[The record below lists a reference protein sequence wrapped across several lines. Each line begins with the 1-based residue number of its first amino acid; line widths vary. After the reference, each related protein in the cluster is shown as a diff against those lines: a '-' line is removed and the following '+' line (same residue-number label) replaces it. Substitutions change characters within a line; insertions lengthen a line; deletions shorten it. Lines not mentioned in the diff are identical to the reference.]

1 MNSRQMILESLRSVE
16 TEKFDLPLLNFSE
29 DNETLL
35 QDFIEMAEASGMG
48 VVYSSEKSLA
58 DVLRELQGKKIQTF
72 LEGLRE
78 DFPVVLD
85 EKDPFDKE
93 KIPDVFIC
101 KAQFGVAENA
111 AMWLDDEVLPFRILA
126 FLPEELIIVL
136 DMEKIVSNMH
146 RAYEIVHDKG
156 YEYGLFIAGPSKT
169 ADIEQTLVTGAQ
181 GAKKVT
187 IFLNLNG

>member
-1 MNSRQMILESLRSVE
+1 MESLRSVE